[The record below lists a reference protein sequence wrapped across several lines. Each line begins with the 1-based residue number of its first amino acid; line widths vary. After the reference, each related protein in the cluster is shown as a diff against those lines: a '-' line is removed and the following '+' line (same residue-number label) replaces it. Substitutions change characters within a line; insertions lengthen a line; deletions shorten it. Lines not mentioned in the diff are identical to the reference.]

1 MAEVVVFHHVQGL
14 TDGVRAFADELRA
27 DGHTV
32 HTPDMF
38 GGRTF
43 PTIDDGIAFAQEQ
56 GFGKLV
62 GGGVAAADELPAEV
76 VYVGFS
82 FGAMPA
88 QQLAQT
94 KPGAR
99 GALLIYGVVPYTEF
113 GDAWPEDVPVQIHA
127 MENDAWFLEDLPSAQ
142 ALADSTDARRA
153 VPLSRR
159 QAPVRRRLDGRLR
172 RRRGCAAHGARARVP
187 RTRLATSPPAS
198 RVPARVDTHTKP
210 AICSP

>member
-1 MAEVVVFHHVQGL
+1 MAEVVLYHHVQGL

-43 PTIDDGIAFAQEQ
+43 ESIEDGIAFAQKE

-62 GGGVAAADELPAEV
+62 EGGAEAAADLPGDV

-88 QQLAQT
+88 QMLAQT

-113 GDAWPEDVPVQIHA
+113 GDAWPEGVPVQIHA
-127 MENDAWFLEDLPSAQ
+127 MDNDAWFLEDLPSAQ
-142 ALADSTDARRA
+142 ALAASADEAELFLYPGDKHLFADASTADYDADAAALLIERVRA
-153 VPLSRR
+153 FLTD
-159 QAPVRRRLDGRLR
+159 L
-172 RRRGCAAHGARARVP
+172 
-187 RTRLATSPPAS
+187 
-198 RVPARVDTHTKP
+198 
-210 AICSP
+210 